1 MQEMWVWSLG
11 WADTLE
17 KEMATHF
24 NILAW
29 KIPWTEE
36 LGRLQ
41 FMGSQ
46 ESDMTLATKPPPP
59 HHPNTE
65 HLLDLSAF
73 LH

>member
-1 MQEMWVWSLG
+1 
-11 WADTLE
+11 
-17 KEMATHF
+17 MATHF
-24 NILAW
+24 NIPAW

-36 LGRLQ
+36 LGRLE